1 VALRPAQPAG
11 EDEPVLTVPD
21 ETLVSLAER
30 LQRLCLERHETVAT
44 AESCTGGLIAAAIT
58 AVPGS
63 SGYFLGGLVTYADA
77 AKVQLL
83 GIPEATIDA
92 HGAVSAQVARA
103 MASGAAE
110 RLGASLA
117 ISTTGVAGPDG
128 GSAAKPVGLVYLGL
142 AWPGDADVRRLMLSG
157 GRAAIRDAATR
168 AALEWLIERVGA
180 AAAPDL
186 TTQP

>member
-1 VALRPAQPAG
+1 MQ
-11 EDEPVLTVPD
+11 DEV
-21 ETLVSLAER
+21 LVSLAER
-30 LQRLCLERHETVAT
+30 LQRLCLEHTETVVT
-44 AESCTGGLIAAAIT
+44 AESCTGGLIATAIT

-77 AKVQLL
+77 AKVDVL
-83 GIPEATIDA
+83 GVSGEMMRA

-103 MASGAAE
+103 MASGARE

-142 AWPGDADVRRLMLSG
+142 AATGEADVRRLLLSG
-157 GRAAIRDAATR
+157 DRAAIREAAAA
-168 AALEWLIERVGA
+168 AALEWLIEQLSA
-180 AAAPDL
+180 
-186 TTQP
+186 